1 MKKLVAVLLAMMMA
15 FSFAACGE
23 TNDEKDSK
31 KDYISIDDIVV
42 FEEKSSYANCSIKV
56 TNNFDKDI
64 ERIEISYHELG
75 EDGNILFSGD
85 MAVSAPEFGQSI
97 SEEIQIHNSLK
108 DVDSVEFVSYTFIS
122 FEDSIY
128 ESYNFVE
135 PVVFICAGSK
145 FYVKGTEPEKE
156 PVTELSIG
164 ESAKTDTVELTVK
177 DVYFVDK
184 LSVYTYTPTDSASGI
199 VAGDGNIYICIRF
212 DIKNMGKDTLEWEDY
227 SAFEVDY
234 NEGYIFSAFN
244 DTNYSYL
251 VEPDGSGY
259 VSFSNGSS
267 SSKGAPDLLP
277 LSGDELLMI
286 IEVSKM
292 LEEDTESPLKIKI
305 ELPSGISEKEFI
317 YNVR

>member
-1 MKKLVAVLLAMMMA
+1 MKKLIAVLLAMMMV
-15 FSFAACGE
+15 FSFAACRK
-23 TNDEKDSK
+23 TNGGKEIE
-31 KDYISIDDIVV
+31 KDYISIDSIVV
-42 FEEKSSYANCSIKV
+42 MEEHSSFADCSIKV
-56 TNNFDKDI
+56 MNNFDKDI
-64 ERIEISYHELG
+64 DRIEIEYHEL
-75 EDGNILFSGD
+75 DDAGNVIWSG
-85 MAVSAPEFGQSI
+85 SIYFNAPGFGQSAN
-97 SEEIQIHNSLK
+97 EKMQIHNSLK
-108 DVDSVEFVSYTFIS
+108 DVDCLEFVSYNLLTSDYKF
-122 FEDSIY
+122 Y
-128 ESYNFVE
+128 ESHNFVE
-135 PVVFICAGSK
+135 PVTFFCVGSN
-145 FYVKGTEPEKE
+145 FYIKGTEPEKE
-156 PVTELSIG
+156 PVTELFVG
-164 ESAKTDTVELTVK
+164 EMAKTDTVELTVK
-177 DVYFVDK
+177 DVYFADK
-184 LSVYTYTPTDSASGI
+184 LSTYTYTPTDSASGI

-234 NEGYIFSAFN
+234 NDGYIFSAFN